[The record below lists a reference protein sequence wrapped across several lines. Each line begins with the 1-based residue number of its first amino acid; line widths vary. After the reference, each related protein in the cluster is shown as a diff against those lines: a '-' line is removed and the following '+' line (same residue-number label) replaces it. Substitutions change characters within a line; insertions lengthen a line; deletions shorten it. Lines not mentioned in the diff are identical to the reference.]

1 MRILV
6 VDDVPENVYMLEAL
20 LGGNGFEVATA
31 SNGLAALEELRRN
44 GAALV
49 VSDILMPKMDGF
61 QLCRA
66 MKAAEATRDVPV
78 IFYTATYTTEKD
90 REFALSLGASRFIV
104 KPADP
109 AELIEVVR
117 GVLDEARRGSSQE
130 GTARVLGETEYL
142 RGHQALLV
150 KKLEDK
156 VAELERSEAE
166 LERRVRDRTRELEGA
181 LQLADAASR
190 AKSVF
195 LASMSHELRTPL
207 NGIIGFAEELAE
219 GHAGELNE
227 RQREYAANIGRSGKH
242 LLGLIND
249 ILDLAKIES
258 GKMELEASA
267 FALRPALEFSVVM
280 VRERARKRGVSVSLA
295 VAQEVDCAV
304 VADERKLKQI
314 LFNLLSNAVKFTPAG
329 GTVGVTAR
337 SGRDG
342 LLELSVADTG
352 IGIDAADM
360 PRLFQEFT
368 QLRPAGAG
376 AEEGTGL
383 GLALTRKLVELHG
396 GSIRAESVVGEGSTF
411 TVELPVVPP
420 RVGARP
426 GQIPA

>member
-1 MRILV
+1 MRVLV

-20 LGGNGFEVATA
+20 LGGHGFEVATA
-31 SNGLAALEELRRN
+31 SNGLAALEELRRH

-90 REFALSLGASRFIV
+90 REFALSLGASRFVV

-109 AELIEVVR
+109 AELMGVVR
-117 GVLDEARRGSSQE
+117 EVLDEARRGVSRS
-130 GTARVLGETEYL
+130 GTAGVLDETEYL
-142 RGHQALLV
+142 RGHQARLV

-156 VAELERSEAE
+156 VAQLERSEAE

-207 NGIIGFAEELAE
+207 NAIIGFAEVLAE
-219 GHAGELNE
+219 GQAGELNE
-227 RQREYAANIGRSGKH
+227 RQREYAGNIGRSGRH
-242 LLGLIND
+242 LLGLIGD
-249 ILDLAKIES
+249 LLDLAKIES

-267 FALRPALEFSVVM
+267 FLLRPVLEFSVVM
-280 VRERARKRGVSVSLA
+280 VRERARKRGVAVSLA
-295 VAQEVDCAV
+295 VAPDADGTV

-329 GTVGVTAR
+329 GSVKVAARR
-337 SGRDG
+337 SGPER
-342 LLELSVADTG
+342 LELSVADTG
-352 IGIDAADM
+352 IGIDAADL

-368 QLRPAGAG
+368 QLHPTGSG

-396 GSIRAESVVGEGSTF
+396 GTIRAESVVGKGSTF
-411 TVELPVVPP
+411 TVQLPVV
-420 RVGARP
+420 
-426 GQIPA
+426 